1 MGSLTLQDA
10 IGLRGESIFSAALT
24 KLYGRPEP
32 LFNPRFLGEKYP
44 AVDYIVELNT
54 PSTRIISYFFV
65 QVKTTRAGY
74 TKREHRLKVK
84 VLDKDVTRLVA
95 LPAPTYVVGVDEVNE
110 ATYIVSANGRY
121 TRGLSSLS
129 TRFHSIS
136 QPKSYYFRKYHGFG
150 IGLTLGN
157 SIHCL
162 LIRSGSDYENQWL

>member
-129 TRFHSIS
+129 TRFPLNQST
-136 QPKSYYFRKYHGFG
+136 QE
-150 IGLTLGN
+150 
-157 SIHCL
+157 L
-162 LIRSGSDYENQWL
+162 LFQEVSRFWNRFDTWQLDSLFIDKEWQ

>member
-24 KLYGRPEP
+24 KLYGRAEP

-44 AVDYIVELNT
+44 SVDYIVELNT
-54 PSTRIISYFFV
+54 PSAPIISYFFV

-74 TKREHRLKVK
+74 TKQGHRLKVK
-84 VLDKDVTRLVA
+84 MLDKDVTRLIA

-129 TRFHSIS
+129 TRFPLNQSN
-136 QPKSYYFRKYHGFG
+136 QE
-150 IGLTLGN
+150 
-157 SIHCL
+157 L
-162 LIRSGSDYENQWL
+162 LFQEVSRFWNRFDPWQLDSLFIDKEWR